1 MCEQP
6 NNAIYKFEGNIRVSQ
21 LDERIPLGP
30 ENILLRGCSL
40 KNTEYIY
47 GISVFTGHDTKV
59 MRNSASAKYKFSSL
73 EKKMN
78 MAIGL
83 ILVTQLVLSSIAGLI
98 GAAWT
103 FRASKSLYD
112 SPQCKSHDLYQV
124 PDWCSLQREYYLE
137 LDKGET
143 HEAGFPFF
151 KKFGTWVLI
160 FTLFVP
166 ISLMVSKEMVALG

>member
-1 MCEQP
+1 MKNAPKLLQDHFKSFANLQDLDGEIMCEQP

-40 KNTEYIY
+40 KNTEYVY

-83 ILVTQLVLSSIAGLI
+83 ILVV
-98 GAAWT
+98 
-103 FRASKSLYD
+103 
-112 SPQCKSHDLYQV
+112 
-124 PDWCSLQREYYLE
+124 
-137 LDKGET
+137 
-143 HEAGFPFF
+143 
-151 KKFGTWVLI
+151 
-160 FTLFVP
+160 
-166 ISLMVSKEMVALG
+166 